1 VTSSDVGP
9 FAFGAHASID
19 WACKLHQAVRE
30 VALGEALM
38 LTRSNPPVVQPPSDQ
53 SWADLEAQLVRA
65 VADFGLDELTQM
77 LDTAEAIR
85 RVRRM

>member
-1 VTSSDVGP
+1 M
-9 FAFGAHASID
+9 A
-19 WACKLHQAVRE
+19 
-30 VALGEALM
+30 
-38 LTRSNPPVVQPPSDQ
+38 TRSNPPVVQPPTDPSC
-53 SWADLEAQLVRA
+53 AELEAQLVRA

>member
-1 VTSSDVGP
+1 
-9 FAFGAHASID
+9 
-19 WACKLHQAVRE
+19 LHLGVWE
-30 VALGEALM
+30 LELGEAIM
-38 LTRSNPPVVQPPSDQ
+38 ATRSNPPVVQPPTDQ
-53 SWADLEAQLVRA
+53 SCADLEAQLVRA

>member
-1 VTSSDVGP
+1 MV
-9 FAFGAHASID
+9 
-19 WACKLHQAVRE
+19 
-30 VALGEALM
+30 
-38 LTRSNPPVVQPPSDQ
+38 TRSNLPVVQKPTDRLC
-53 SWADLEAQLVRA
+53 ADLEAQLVRA